1 MIALK
6 YLLFKTLCRWMVAIN
21 SSHVAKDS
29 KNNVL
34 LLKFSFLRYLIDW
47 AVVYVSNFSSG
58 NLVDLICFKGCSSN

>member
-29 KNNVL
+29 KNNVV

-47 AVVYVSNFSSG
+47 AVVLF
-58 NLVDLICFKGCSSN
+58 LIFPQGIW